1 MNSPHFDVIVLG
13 TGPAGSTIARKAAKS
28 GHKTAII
35 ESREFGGTCALRGC
49 NPKKVYV
56 NAASIIDQVHRANGK
71 LITDCGV
78 AIDWAQLL
86 AFKKTFTEPV
96 AVKSERSFHDAG
108 IATFQGVPAFTG
120 QAEVSVNEH
129 TLSAKKIVIAT
140 GAKPAPLEI
149 PGEEWVIQSDEF
161 MELESLPERVLF
173 IGGGYVSME
182 FAHVV
187 ARCGKSV
194 TVVDHHERV
203 LTSFDADLVKLLQG
217 YSEQWGIRFRHG
229 SRVVAIELAAD
240 QSMKVVL
247 EGGDIIDC
255 DMVVHGAGRVPSI
268 SDLRLEAGNVEYEAN
283 GIVVDDFMRSVS
295 NPNVYAAGDCAASGQ
310 PKLTPTA
317 NEEARI
323 IAKNLFA
330 DNPEIQPSYGEIP
343 QVAFTIPAIAAV
355 GMSEEQ
361 AREMN
366 SNIDVRFK
374 ETSAWGSNRKTGDT
388 VAGFKVILDKQS
400 NKILGAHLLGP
411 DADEMINLFALAQ
424 RFNLTAKDLKSAL
437 FAFPTSSADLRQ
449 MV

>member
-1 MNSPHFDVIVLG
+1 MNSSHFDVIVLG

-28 GHKTAII
+28 GHNTAII

-56 NAASIIDQVHRANGK
+56 NAASIVDQVQRADGK
-71 LITDCGV
+71 LINDCGV

-96 AVKSERSFHDAG
+96 AEKSERSFHDDG
-108 IATFQGVPAFTG
+108 IATFQGIPAFTS
-120 QAEVSVNEH
+120 QNEITVNE
-129 TLSAKKIVIAT
+129 LRLRAKKIVIAT
-140 GAKPAPLEI
+140 GAKPAPLDI
-149 PGEEWVIQSDEF
+149 PGEEWVIQSDQF
-161 MELESLPERVLF
+161 MELKSLPDRVLF
-173 IGGGYVSME
+173 VGGGYVSME

-203 LTSFDADLVKLLQG
+203 LNSFDPDLVKLLQG
-217 YSEQWGIRFRHG
+217 YSEKCGIRFRFG
-229 SRVVAIELAAD
+229 SRVVAVEIAAED
-240 QSMKVVL
+240 SLKVVL
-247 EGGDIIDC
+247 EGGDTIDC
-255 DMVVHGAGRVPSI
+255 DLVVHGAGRVPSI
-268 SDLRLEAGNVEYEAN
+268 SDLQLEAGNVKYEAN
-283 GIVVDDFMRSVS
+283 GIVVDDSMRSVS
-295 NPNVYAAGDCAASGQ
+295 NPDVYAAGDCAASGQ

-330 DNPEIQPSYGEIP
+330 DNPELQPSYGQIP
-343 QVAFTIPAIAAV
+343 QVVFTIPSIAAV
-355 GMSEEQ
+355 GMSEQQ
-361 AREMN
+361 AREM
-366 SNIDVRFK
+366 SPDIDVRFN
-374 ETSAWGSNRKTGDT
+374 ETSRWGSNRKTGDT

-424 RFNLTAKDLKSAL
+424 RFNLSAKDLKSAL